1 MIRFKKV
8 HMSFNGKTVLRD
20 ISFTI
25 RTNECVSIL
34 GPSGAGK
41 TTILRLITGSIYPDS
56 GSIKVSELR
65 TGYIFQEPRLLPWR
79 TALDNVSLGL
89 RAIGKSKA
97 EANEIAAAWLD
108 KLGLKGFEHYY
119 PAQLSG
125 GMQQRVS
132 IGRALAIG
140 PDLLILDEPFSH
152 LDTELKDYL
161 LTMMQE
167 LLAEYRPTVVY
178 VTHDLLE
185 ALTIADRIFRLT
197 TGSSIEEYDL
207 SDREAIIH
215 DYVFK
220 YTKLN
225 ASQNTKVTIL

>member
-1 MIRFKKV
+1 MIRFEKV
-8 HMSFNGKTVLRD
+8 YMSFNGKTVLRD

-25 RTNECVSIL
+25 RTNECVSVL

-97 EANEIAAAWLD
+97 EANEIATSWLD

-167 LLAEYRPTVVY
+167 LLAEYHPTVVY